1 MKPCFDRDAITS
13 HRARPAGASVR
24 RPPAALRGLLSSVLL
39 GAALSGIAAAQG
51 SAPAAAIPTEPRFT
65 IQRFEVT
72 GAARVPQRTLQE
84 ALARLTGENK
94 RFSDIEAALQAVR
107 EAYERAGITAMQVFI
122 PEQALDAGVV
132 RLQVEELKI
141 EKVEI
146 VGAKNRKAPNIRR
159 AVPSLLEGSTP
170 VDTVLAAELR
180 LANENPGREMQVTFR
195 TEDDGKL
202 TGVLRV
208 ADRTSVVGQLSLDN
222 TGSGTTGKY
231 RLGAVVQHHN
241 LLDRDVVG
249 TLQLQTSPGHEGEV
263 QIVAT
268 SLRLPWYRAG
278 VTLDASLT
286 HSSVDS
292 GTLKTAAGDYLISSS
307 GLNGNLRVT
316 RLLPRWGEWEPRVS
330 AGWDFKHV
338 DSRVTSP
345 DGGPSL
351 VPDIWLLP
359 VSVSL
364 AAQRKDERSA
374 WQGQIN
380 LARNVPGSGRSAAS
394 VFAEPGLRAGANPRY
409 LILRANLAATWD
421 FGAKGA
427 LTAQWNG
434 QYSRDSLVPAEQ
446 FGIGGV
452 GSVRG
457 LNGRGATGDVGQRVG
472 LEWAVPLKRLSE
484 PWRLDGAWQV
494 FAEAAQVQRNNPQ
507 PEETVRTALASVG
520 AGIRIT
526 WREQLT
532 LRADVGVVTEGA
544 QVAKRGDY
552 FVHASIG
559 WAF

>member
-1 MKPCFDRDAITS
+1 MPLHF
-13 HRARPAGASVR
+13 P
-24 RPPAALRGLLSSVLL
+24 LRTRLLQGLSL
-39 GAALSGIAAAQG
+39 GAALCTSAAAQT
-51 SAPAAAIPTEPRFT
+51 AIPTEPRFT
-65 IQRFEVT
+65 IQRFEVA
-72 GAARVPQRTLQE
+72 GATRVPQPTLQA
-84 ALARLTGENK
+84 ALAGLTGPNK

-132 RLQVEELKI
+132 KLQVEELQI
-141 EKVEI
+141 AKVEI
-146 VGAKNRKAPNIRR
+146 VGAKNRKSPNIRR
-159 AVPSLLEGSTP
+159 AVPSLREGSTP

-195 TEDDGKL
+195 AEDDGKL

-208 ADRTSVVGQLSLDN
+208 ADRPSVVGQVSLDN
-222 TGSGTTGKY
+222 TGSGPTGKY
-231 RLGAVVQHHN
+231 RLGAVAQHHN

-263 QIVAT
+263 QIAAF
-268 SLRLPWYRAG
+268 SLRAPWYRAG

-307 GLNGNLRVT
+307 GMNGNVRVT

-330 AGWDFKHV
+330 VGWDFKHV

-359 VSVSL
+359 VSIALS
-364 AAQRKDERSA
+364 AQRKDERSA
-374 WQGQIN
+374 WQGQVN

-394 VFAEPGLRAGANPRY
+394 VFAEPGLRAGANPHY
-409 LILRANLAATWD
+409 TIVRANLAVTWD

-472 LEWAVPLKRLSE
+472 LEWAAPLKRLSE
-484 PWRLDGAWQV
+484 PWRLDAAWQV
-494 FAEAAQVQRNNPQ
+494 FAETAQAQRNNPQ
-507 PEETVRTALASVG
+507 PEEIVRTTLASVG

-526 WREQLT
+526 WREQLS

-552 FVHASIG
+552 FVHATIG